1 MTGEVEGTDL
11 ERMAHVDPGT
21 LQNYHQDSLGGN
33 AGESRTG
40 LLEMGQ
46 GGKERW
52 RELGYLTVRT
62 AEPDGLKITTGGF
75 QTEKGKSLC
84 LGMLKIHEVVQKGA
98 VAKT

>member
-1 MTGEVEGTDL
+1 M
-11 ERMAHVDPGT
+11 
-21 LQNYHQDSLGGN
+21 N
-33 AGESRTG
+33 G
-40 LLEMGQ
+40 LHRRRWVSGQWDQ

-52 RELGYLTVRT
+52 RELGVSDCKKET

-75 QTEKGKSLC
+75 QTEKGKLLC

>member
-1 MTGEVEGTDL
+1 MWTLGPSRIIIRTVLEGVL
-11 ERMAHVDPGT
+11 VSQE
-21 LQNYHQDSLGGN
+21 L
-33 AGESRTG
+33 G

-52 RELGYLTVRT
+52 RELGVSDCKRET

-75 QTEKGKSLC
+75 QMEKGKLLC